1 MNMKTAISILAVTQA
16 LSSAP
21 ALPHDLAALHDL
33 AGPQTSVPAPQCV
46 TIGTDELTITCAYKP
61 GAPAGAHGGAQPPRI
76 VLDRVMISLAPSND
90 SQMSVELTFTN
101 DAGNTISGHRDV
113 YLVIDGENGKNN
125 LRRLLP
131 HVDFTKLEPGKPA
144 KFQDVILAPGFAP
157 GTYIVSLWIP
167 STDPSLKFDATHN
180 FLLSSEGVAD
190 PVTGVNQI
198 AKFTVPAKKRRS
210 SKPD

>member
-1 MNMKTAISILAVTQA
+1 MNVKTAISILAVTQV

-21 ALPHDLAALHDL
+21 ALPHDLAAPRGT
-33 AGPQTSVPAPQCV
+33 AGPQTSAPAPQCV

-61 GAPAGAHGGAQPPRI
+61 DSGAQPR
-76 VLDRVMISLAPSND
+76 ISLNRAAISFAPSED
-90 SQMSVELTFTN
+90 SQMSIELTFTN
-101 DAGNTISGHRDV
+101 DRGSAISGHRDV
-113 YLVIDGENGKNN
+113 YLVIDDENGKNN

-144 KFQDVILAPGFAP
+144 KFQEVILAPGFAP
-157 GTYIVSLWIP
+157 GTYTISLWIP
-167 STDPSLKFDATHN
+167 STDPSLKFDAPHN
-180 FLLSSEGVAD
+180 FLLGSEGVAD
-190 PVTGVNQI
+190 PATGLNQI

>member
-1 MNMKTAISILAVTQA
+1 MNIKMAIFILAATQA
-16 LSSAP
+16 LSSVP
-21 ALPHDLAALHDL
+21 ALPHDLVVLRGT
-33 AGPQTSVPAPQCV
+33 AGLQTSTPAPQCV

-61 GAPAGAHGGAQPPRI
+61 GNGAQPRI
-76 VLDRVMISLAPSND
+76 NLNRAAISFAPSND

-101 DAGNTISGHRDV
+101 DAGNKISVHRDV
-113 YLVIDGENGKNN
+113 YLVIDDENGKNN

-131 HVDFTKLEPGKPA
+131 HVDFTKLEPGKPS

-157 GTYIVSLWIP
+157 GTYAVSLWIP

-180 FLLSSEGVAD
+180 FLLGSEGVAD
-190 PVTGVNQI
+190 PATGLNQI
-198 AKFTVPAKKRRS
+198 AKFTVPVKKRRS

>member
-16 LSSAP
+16 LSPAP
-21 ALPHDLAALHDL
+21 ALPHDLAALQGT
-33 AGPQTSVPAPQCV
+33 AGPQTSAPAPQCV

-61 GAPAGAHGGAQPPRI
+61 GNGAQPRI
-76 VLDRVMISLAPSND
+76 ILDRAVISFAPSND

-101 DAGNTISGHRDV
+101 DTGSKISGHRDV
-113 YLVIDGENGKNN
+113 YLVIDDTKGKNN

-131 HVDFTKLEPGKPA
+131 HVDFTKLESGKPA
-144 KFQDVILAPGFAP
+144 KFQQVILAPGFAP

-167 STDPSLKFDATHN
+167 STDPSLKFDPTHN
-180 FLLSSEGVAD
+180 FLLGSDGMAD
-190 PVTGVNQI
+190 SGTGLNQI

-210 SKPD
+210 SAKPD